1 MTAFRLPL
9 RPWWDGRTRREQ
21 GLLVVMLVIL
31 LALLLWLGV
40 ARPAWA
46 WRAAAADHRLQAIS
60 DRVRVEAG
68 VRLLASPETV
78 VVTATSPAG
87 IQPVVVETAE
97 AAGLTLTT
105 AMDAS
110 GDLGFRASSASSA
123 ALFGWLAD
131 LRASHGIETIR
142 LAVVENADATLAVE
156 GALAPASGAR

>member
-1 MTAFRLPL
+1 MTAFHLPL

-21 GLLVVMLVIL
+21 GLLAVMLVIL

-40 ARPAWA
+40 VRPAWT

-68 VRLLASPETV
+68 VRLLASPEAV
-78 VVTATSPAG
+78 VVTSPAG